1 MFRKT
6 IITLAASAAIFGTAH
21 AQPDDDIN
29 FTYQAHELET
39 AGGMENLY
47 NRLMAKARNACTTP
61 GKISIQTRNAEK
73 ECIEDLAGDFIR
85 GINHPRLTQLYES
98 DGGSVFIAQK

>member
-1 MFRKT
+1 MYTKT

-29 FTYQAHELET
+29 FTYQAHELQT

-47 NRLMAKARNACTTP
+47 DRLIAAAENACSSP
-61 GKISIQTRNAEK
+61 GKTSIDARNAEK